1 MTFSISGTTLKGV
14 QKNDSGLWT
23 LVYAPTSQMTLD
35 TTASTYA
42 VGCELVN
49 LADGIKFYN
58 RGTVAVP
65 SWESEVISITVP
77 MTAAQII
84 SNYTT
89 SLEII
94 PAYAGKI
101 ISLVDFVFDLTGT
114 ATQFTGGGVMNLQY
128 DTTANGAGTTLHADI
143 AASVVTGAT
152 ARVIT
157 KRIPKDLSA
166 IATASI
172 TGKNVCMGTKTAVF
186 AAGTGTA
193 LLKVKYVLV

>member
-1 MTFSISGTTLKGV
+1 MTFSITGTTLQGV
-14 QKNDSGLWT
+14 TKNDSGLWT

-42 VGCELVN
+42 VGCELFNV
-49 LADGIKFYN
+49 ADGIRFYN
-58 RGTVAVP
+58 RGTTAVP
-65 SWESEVISITVP
+65 SWESDVISITVP
-77 MTAAQII
+77 MTAAEII

-89 SLEII
+89 SKLIV

-101 ISLVDFVFDLTGT
+101 ISLVDFVYDLTGT
-114 ATQFTGGGVMNLQY
+114 ATQFTGGGVVNLQY
-128 DTTANGAGTTLHADI
+128 DSTANGAGTTLHADI
-143 AASVVTGAT
+143 AATVVTGAT

-172 TGKNVCMGTKTAVF
+172 TGLGVYLGTKTAVF
-186 AAGTGTA
+186 ATGTGTA
-193 LLKVKYVLV
+193 NVKVRYVLV

>member
-1 MTFSISGTTLKGV
+1 MFSIPGTSLKGV
-14 QKNDSGLWT
+14 EKNSDGLWIK
-23 LVYAPTSQMTLD
+23 VIAPTSQMTLD
-35 TTASTYA
+35 TTADTYA
-42 VGCELVN
+42 IGCEILN
-49 LADGIKFYN
+49 TADGIRFYN

-65 SWESEVISITVP
+65 SWESEIISITVP
-77 MTAAQII
+77 LTAAEII

-89 SLEII
+89 SKLIV

-101 ISLVDFVFDLTGT
+101 ISLIDFVYDLTGT
-114 ATQFTGGGVMNLQY
+114 ATQFTGGGVVNLQY
-128 DTTANGAGTTLHADI
+128 DSTANGAGTTLHADI

-152 ARVIT
+152 GRVIT

-172 TGKNVCMGTKTAVF
+172 TGLGVYLGTKTAVF

-193 LLKVKYVLV
+193 LVKVKYQLV

>member
-1 MTFSISGTTLKGV
+1 MYSISGTTLKGIE
-14 QKNDSGLWT
+14 KGTDGLW
-23 LVYAPTSQMTLD
+23 LKVIAPTAQMDLP

-42 VGCELVN
+42 IGCEIFN
-49 LADGIKFYN
+49 TADGIKFYN

-65 SWESEVISITVP
+65 SWESEIISITVP

-89 SLEII
+89 SQEII
-94 PAYAGKI
+94 PAYNGKI
-101 ISLVDFVFDLTGT
+101 ISLIDFVFDLTGT

-128 DTTANGAGTTLHADI
+128 KSTANGAGTTLHADI

-166 IATASI
+166 VATADI
-172 TGKNVCMGTKTAVF
+172 TGIGVYMGTKTAVF

-193 LLKVKYVLV
+193 NVKVKYQLV

>member
-1 MTFSISGTTLKGV
+1 MFSIPSTSLIGVEKGT
-14 QKNDSGLWT
+14 DGLWT
-23 LVYAPTSQMTLD
+23 KVTAPTAQMTLP
-35 TTASTYA
+35 TTADTFA
-42 VGCELVN
+42 VGCEIFN
-49 LADGIKFYN
+49 TADGIKFYN

-65 SWESEVISITVP
+65 SWESEIISITVP
-77 MTAAQII
+77 MTAAEII

-89 SLEII
+89 SKLVI
-94 PAYAGKI
+94 PAYNGKI
-101 ISLVDFVFDLTGT
+101 ISLIDFVYDLTGT
-114 ATQFTGGGVMNLQY
+114 ATQFTGGGVVNLQY
-128 DTTANGAGTTLHADI
+128 ASTANGAGTTLHADI

-172 TGKNVCMGTKTAVF
+172 TGLGVYCGTKTAVF

-193 LLKVKYVLV
+193 LLKVKYQLV

>member
-1 MTFSISGTTLKGV
+1 MYSIPGTSLIGKE
-14 QKNDSGLWT
+14 KNQAGLWT
-23 LVYAPTSQMTLD
+23 LVHAPTSQMTLD

-42 VGCELVN
+42 VGCVILNV
-49 LADGIKFYN
+49 ADGIKFYN

-77 MTAAQII
+77 MTAAEII

-89 SLEII
+89 SKEII

-101 ISLVDFVFDLTGT
+101 ISLIDFVYDLTGT
-114 ATQFTGGGVMNLQY
+114 ATQFTGGGVVNLQY
-128 DTTANGAGTTLHADI
+128 ASTANGAGTTLHADI

-166 IATASI
+166 VATASI
-172 TGKNVCMGTKTAVF
+172 TGVGVYCGTKTAVF
-186 AAGTGTA
+186 ATGTGTA

>member
-1 MTFSISGTTLKGV
+1 MESITGTSLTGVRKGT
-14 QKNDSGLWT
+14 DGLW
-23 LVYAPTSQMTLD
+23 LDVIAPTSQMTLP

-42 VGCELVN
+42 VGCKIRN
-49 LADGIKFYN
+49 TADGINFYN

-89 SLEII
+89 SLEVI

-152 ARVIT
+152 GRVIT

-172 TGKNVCMGTKTAVF
+172 TGKSVCMGTKTAVF
-186 AAGTGTA
+186 ATGTGTA

>member
-1 MTFSISGTTLKGV
+1 MESITGTSLIGVRKGT
-14 QKNDSGLWT
+14 DGLW
-23 LVYAPTSQMTLD
+23 LEVLAPTSQMTLD

-42 VGCELVN
+42 VGCEIHN
-49 LADGIKFYN
+49 TADGIRFYN

-77 MTAAQII
+77 MTAAEII

-89 SLEII
+89 SKLII
-94 PAYAGKI
+94 PAYNGKI
-101 ISLVDFVFDLTGT
+101 ISLIDFVYDLTGT
-114 ATQFTGGGVMNLQY
+114 ATQFTGGGVVNLQY
-128 DTTANGAGTTLHADI
+128 KNTANGAGTTLHADI

-152 ARVIT
+152 ARVVT

-166 IATASI
+166 VATADI
-172 TGKNVCMGTKTAVF
+172 TGVGVYCGTKTAVF

-193 LLKVKYVLV
+193 LLKVKYQLV

>member
-1 MTFSISGTTLKGV
+1 MYSITGTSLLGV
-14 QKNDSGLWT
+14 ERGQSGLWT
-23 LVYAPTSQMTLD
+23 KVLAPTSQMTLP

-42 VGCELVN
+42 IGCEIHN
-49 LADGIKFYN
+49 TADGIRFYN

-65 SWESEVISITVP
+65 SWESEIISITVP
-77 MTAAQII
+77 MTAAEII

-89 SLEII
+89 SKEII

-101 ISLVDFVFDLTGT
+101 ISLIDFVYDLTGT
-114 ATQFTGGGVMNLQY
+114 ATQFTGGGVVNLQY
-128 DTTANGAGTTLHADI
+128 ASTANGAGTTLHADI
-143 AASVVTGAT
+143 AATVVTGAT

-166 IATASI
+166 VATTSI
-172 TGKNVCMGTKTAVF
+172 TGIGVYCGTKTAVF

-193 LLKVKYVLV
+193 ELKVKYQLV

>member
-1 MTFSISGTTLKGV
+1 MFSIAGTSLIGV
-14 QKNDSGLWT
+14 TKNTDGLWIKV
-23 LVYAPTSQMTLD
+23 LAPTAQMTLD
-35 TTASTYA
+35 TTAGTYA
-42 VGCELVN
+42 VGCEILN
-49 LADGIKFYN
+49 TADGIKFYN
-58 RGTVAVP
+58 RGTTAVP
-65 SWESEVISITVP
+65 SWESEILTVTVA

-89 SLEII
+89 SQLVI

-143 AASVVTGAT
+143 AAAVVTGAT

-157 KRIPKDLSA
+157 KRIPKDLSS

-172 TGKNVCMGTKTAVF
+172 TGIGVYMGTKTAVF
-186 AAGTGTA
+186 ATGTGTA
-193 LLKVKYVLV
+193 LLKVSYRLV

>member
-1 MTFSISGTTLKGV
+1 MESITGTSLLGYRKGT
-14 QKNDSGLWT
+14 DGLW
-23 LVYAPTSQMTLD
+23 LKVVAPTSQMTLP

-42 VGCELVN
+42 IGCEILN
-49 LADGIKFYN
+49 TADGIKFYN

-65 SWESEVISITVP
+65 AWESEVISITVA

-89 SLEII
+89 SQVVI
-94 PAYAGKI
+94 PAYAGKV

-128 DTTANGAGTTLHADI
+128 DSTANGAGTTLHADI
-143 AASVVTGAT
+143 AASVVTSAT
-152 ARVIT
+152 ARVLT

-172 TGKNVCMGTKTAVF
+172 NGLGVYMGTKTAVF
-186 AAGTGTA
+186 ATGTGTA

>member
-1 MTFSISGTTLKGV
+1 MYSIPGTSLIGV
-14 QKNDSGLWT
+14 QKGTDGLWT
-23 LVYAPTSQMTLD
+23 KVTAPTSQMTLD

-42 VGCELVN
+42 VGCEILN
-49 LADGIKFYN
+49 IADGIKFFN

-65 SWESEVISITVP
+65 SWESEVISITVA
-77 MTAAQII
+77 MTAAEII

-89 SLEII
+89 SKEII

-101 ISLVDFVFDLTGT
+101 ISLVDFVYDLTGT
-114 ATQFTGGGVMNLQY
+114 ATQFTGGGVVNLQY
-128 DTTANGAGTTLHADI
+128 KSTANGAGTTLHADI

-166 IATASI
+166 VATADI
-172 TGKNVCMGTKTAVF
+172 TGVAVYCGTKTAVF

-193 LLKVKYVLV
+193 LLKVSYKLV

>member
-14 QKNDSGLWT
+14 IKNDDGLWT

-35 TTASTYA
+35 TTASLYA
-42 VGCELVN
+42 VGCEIHN
-49 LADGIKFYN
+49 LADGISFFN

-65 SWESEVISITVP
+65 SWESEVISLTVP

-101 ISLVDFVFDLTGT
+101 ISLIDFVFDLTGT

-143 AASVVTGAT
+143 AAAVVTGAT
-152 ARVIT
+152 GRVIT
-157 KRIPKDLSA
+157 KRIPKDLSS

-172 TGKNVCMGTKTAVF
+172 TGKNVCMGTKTGVF
-186 AAGTGTA
+186 ATGTGTA